1 MTTQANIEPTV
12 EGPTAEQISGY
23 LDKHPEFFDD
33 HPDVLAALRLSHT
46 SGKAVSLIER
56 QVQVLR
62 EQNEVLKSRL
72 KELVTVARDNDRLSK
87 RMHQMTLDLLH
98 ASSLAELLDKLEDH
112 LRNEFRADAVA
123 LRLAGLDEPR
133 QRETGVEVLLIDAAS
148 KALFP
153 ASLCD
158 GKPQCGR
165 LKQQQLEFLFAGQAQ
180 DIESAAV
187 IPLGDHGHDGL
198 LAIGSREVDRFN
210 PCMGTLF
217 LSHLGDLLVVLLRHY
232 VAS

>member
-1 MTTQANIEPTV
+1 MTTQATIETRV
-12 EGPTAEQISGY
+12 DGPTAEQIAAY
-23 LDKHPEFFDD
+23 LDKHPEFFEE
-33 HPDVLAALRLSHT
+33 HPDLLAGLRLSHT

-62 EQNEVLKSRL
+62 EQNETLKSRL
-72 KELVTVARDNDRLSK
+72 MELVNVARDNDRLSS
-87 RMHQMTLDLLH
+87 RMHQMTVDLLQ
-98 ASSLAELLDKLEDH
+98 AGSLVELLDTLEDH
-112 LRNEFRADAVA
+112 LRNEFKADAIAV
-123 LRLAGLDEPR
+123 RLTGLGKTL
-133 QRETGVEVLLIDAAS
+133 QHETGVEALLIDAGT

-165 LKQQQLEFLFAGQAQ
+165 LKQEQLDFLFGSQAQ

-187 IPLGDHGHDGL
+187 IPLGDHGRDGL
-198 LAIGSREVDRFN
+198 LAIGSREVNRFN

-217 LSHLGDLLVVLLRHY
+217 LSHLGELLVVLLRNQGTD
-232 VAS
+232 